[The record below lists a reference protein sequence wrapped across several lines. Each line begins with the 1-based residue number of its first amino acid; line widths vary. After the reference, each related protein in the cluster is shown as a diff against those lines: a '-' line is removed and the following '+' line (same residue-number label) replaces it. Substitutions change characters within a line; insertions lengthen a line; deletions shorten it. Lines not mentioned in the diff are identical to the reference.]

1 MLTVTHQIRELSGIN
16 FEDPGSSAEQAT
28 NNMAQMVIAD
38 ISFDKTPSSFPDS
51 FYSIV
56 SQTSFFAITPLQY
69 PKDPRG
75 KTVFRVASGVPYS
88 DGEPPSKAGVK
99 YWQYL
104 IDSYG
109 PRTLNSDK
117 SKNPDGA
124 LVTDV
129 VWSTRF
135 RTRYSAAETFF
146 TYFGSDN
153 KETGAGGSRG
163 ARVLLVGDAAHIHPP
178 VGGQGMNLGLR
189 DGISIGPVIAAAIT
203 AGSTPEA
210 DEKVRVHM
218 AGRRERALKVI
229 GITKFMSHTVG
240 MSPVLQSTFW
250 WSPIPIHTVR
260 DWMLWL
266 VNKSSV
272 IRETLAYKFAGL
284 EDRLD

>member
-1 MLTVTHQIRELSGIN
+1 M
-16 FEDPGSSAEQAT
+16 
-28 NNMAQMVIAD
+28 
-38 ISFDKTPSSFPDS
+38 
-51 FYSIV
+51 
-56 SQTSFFAITPLQY
+56 
-69 PKDPRG
+69 
-75 KTVFRVASGVPYS
+75 FRVASGVPYS

-210 DEKVRVHM
+210 DEKVRAHM